1 MAKSNKSSP
10 ANNPTDVLKALQTNQ
25 SRHVGRLLSKPFL
38 EEPAEFTEL
47 NGRRTQKA
55 SGKCIAPPAPNRDPV
70 MNLAEVIGEAAVA
83 DIIEQEQLVFH
94 SVGDT
99 GNFES
104 HSDLG
109 QVVEAMLYD
118 FHRLHPAD
126 HPSFFLHL
134 GDVCYD
140 GTGQYV
146 PTTLKA
152 PMYDPQFYRPY
163 DTYPRKILAIA
174 GNHESNPEEA
184 SDGMAQYLKNFCAAP
199 PAQAPDPNG
208 PRAPMYQPGAYF
220 TLVAPFVDIIC
231 LFSNGMEGGYGAI
244 CSNENVPTSDVI
256 GDEQFNFLVDQLK
269 SIAKTRAAGERKALI
284 VAVHHPPY
292 SGGGNAGS
300 GFMLDDLDR
309 AFEAGGIGPDAV
321 ISGHSHNYQRFHRV
335 DSAGGEVPY
344 IVAGNGGHGPIGLL
358 KLSRDR
364 TPVRL
369 PLHGAPRPGHPDDK
383 HALYQYFNGYGYL
396 SIVVTKDTLKVD
408 FMGAYVQ
415 SRDPVDSVTVDLNKT
430 EIIAQIQPF
439 DHPAPGEEGSRQ

>member
-1 MAKSNKSSP
+1 MAKSNMSP
-10 ANNPTDVLKALQTNQ
+10 ANRHAETLKALREKQ
-25 SRHVGRLLSKPFL
+25 SRHVGGPLSKPFL
-38 EEPAEFTEL
+38 EEPAAFTDL
-47 NGRRTQKA
+47 SARPSRKA
-55 SGKCIAPPAPNRDPV
+55 SGECISIPPLGRDPV
-70 MNLAEVIGEAAVA
+70 MNLAEVIGDAAVD
-83 DIIEQEQLVFH
+83 DIVMQEQLVFH

-99 GNFES
+99 GN
-104 HSDLG
+104 HDTQSDLV
-109 QVVEAMLYD
+109 QVVQAMMYD

-146 PTTLKA
+146 PTTLKK

-163 DTYPRKILAIA
+163 DTYPRKILVLA
-174 GNHESNPEEA
+174 GNHESNPQEA
-184 SDGMAQYLKNFCAAP
+184 SDGMDQYVENFCAAP
-199 PAQAPDPNG
+199 PAEVPDPDG

-244 CSNENVPTSDVI
+244 CSNKNVPTSDKI
-256 GDEQFNFLVDQLK
+256 GNVQSDFLVKQLNA
-269 SIAKTRAAGERKALI
+269 IAKSRAAGVRKALI

-309 AFEAGGIGPDAV
+309 AFDAGGVGPDVV

-369 PLHGAPRPGHPDDK
+369 PLHGAPRPGHPDDN

-396 SIVVTKDTLKVD
+396 SIVVTKDTLRID

-415 SRDPVDSVTVDLNKT
+415 SRDPVDSVTVDLNKS
-430 EIIAQIQPF
+430 EIIAQTKPF
-439 DHPAPGEEGSRQ
+439 DHPAPGEEGDRQ